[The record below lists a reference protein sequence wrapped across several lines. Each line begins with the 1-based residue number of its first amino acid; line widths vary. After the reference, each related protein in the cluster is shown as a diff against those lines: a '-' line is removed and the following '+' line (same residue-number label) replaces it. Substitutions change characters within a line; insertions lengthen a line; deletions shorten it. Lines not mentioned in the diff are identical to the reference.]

1 MARRGWTD
9 EGAGRRGAGASAAE
23 ARARRGVVVDSQVIE
38 TDRTASR
45 AGALIFSAALFVV
58 AFALTQVIWAAAT
71 GELGAGGIVIGL
83 VLGWLAVSG
92 IHVCQQWERIVVL
105 RLGRLDR
112 VSGPGLVFTWPIVEH
127 CALYVDM
134 RTRSVPFG
142 AKETLT
148 ADLIPLDIDAVLYWM
163 VWDAE
168 KACMEINN
176 YSLAVQLAAQTA
188 LRDAIGRSTV
198 AGITI
203 RRNQLDQELTQ
214 VLDEKVSEWGITV
227 LSVEIR
233 DIIVPEALQEAM
245 SLEAQAEQRKKARII
260 LMEAEQAI
268 ADMAGEIGEAYE
280 GNENA
285 LDVRRMHLM
294 YESVRETGGTVVL
307 PSSFA
312 DGFGEGAGSAL
323 EDVAKVLGK

>member
-1 MARRGWTD
+1 MGVRTK
-9 EGAGRRGAGASAAE
+9 GAGVFADRGCVSEGH
-23 ARARRGVVVDSQVIE
+23 RHRGVVVDSQVLE

-45 AGALIFSAALFVV
+45 AGALIFSTVLFVALFAAVQWLWWAV
-58 AFALTQVIWAAAT
+58 ASSFDLAGI
-71 GELGAGGIVIGL
+71 AGGL
-83 VLGWLAVSG
+83 VVGWLGVCS
-92 IHVCQQWERIVVL
+92 IHVAQQWERIVVL
-105 RLGRLDR
+105 RLGRLNR
-112 VSGPGLVFTWPIVEH
+112 ISGPGLVFTWPIVEH

-148 ADLIPLDIDAVLYWM
+148 ADLVPLDVDAVLYWM

-198 AGITI
+198 ASITI
-203 RRNQLDQELTQ
+203 RRNQLDQELTK

-233 DIIVPEALQEAM
+233 DIIVPVELQEAM

-260 LMEAEQAI
+260 LMEAEQTI
-268 ADMAGEIGEAYE
+268 SEMAAVVGKAYE

-294 YESVRETGGTVVL
+294 YESVRDTGGTVVL
-307 PSSFA
+307 PSAFA
-312 DGFGEGAGSAL
+312 DGFASDPEELADMVKVIEG
-323 EDVAKVLGK
+323 

>member
-1 MARRGWTD
+1 MARSDRKNRAI
-9 EGAGRRGAGASAAE
+9 AGGEAA
-23 ARARRGVVVDSQVIE
+23 ARAQRGVVVDSQVLE

-45 AGALIFSAALFVV
+45 AGALIFSTALFVALFCV
-58 AFALTQVIWAAAT
+58 VLAIGFAIT
-71 GELGAGGIVIGL
+71 GQLDFIAILVGL
-83 VLGWLAVSG
+83 AVGWLGVSA
-92 IHVCQQWERIVVL
+92 IHIAQQWERIVVL
-105 RLGRLDR
+105 RLGRLNR
-112 VSGPGLVFTWPIVEH
+112 VSGPGLVFTWPIIEH

-134 RTRSVPFG
+134 RTRSIPFG

-198 AGITI
+198 ASITI
-203 RRNQLDQELTQ
+203 RRNQLDQELTKL
-214 VLDEKVSEWGITV
+214 LDEKVSEWGITV

-233 DIIVPEALQEAM
+233 DIIVPEGLQEAM

-260 LMEAEQAI
+260 LMEAEQTI
-268 ADMAGEIGEAYE
+268 ADMAAEIGRAYE

-294 YESVRETGGTVVL
+294 YESVRDTGGTVVL
-307 PSSFA
+307 PSAFA
-312 DGFGEGAGSAL
+312 DGFTPDGDSLAE
-323 EDVAKVLGK
+323 VAKVVGK

>member
-1 MARRGWTD
+1 MRGECGMTRKRESD
-9 EGAGRRGAGASAAE
+9 MRNGKAAPKERGRH
-23 ARARRGVVVDSQVIE
+23 GVVAETQVLE
-38 TDRTASR
+38 TDRVASR
-45 AGALIFSAALFVV
+45 AGALIFAIALFVLV
-58 AFALTQVIWAAAT
+58 FALVMGAWWLAFAAFDVV
-71 GELGAGGIVIGL
+71 GVGVSL
-83 VLGWLAVSG
+83 VVAWLAISTVH
-92 IHVCQQWERIVVL
+92 IAQQWERIVVL
-105 RLGRLDR
+105 RFGRFSR
-112 VSGPGLVFTWPIVEH
+112 VSGPGLVFTFPIVEH
-127 CALYVDM
+127 CALSVDM

-188 LRDAIGRSTV
+188 LRDAIGRSSV
-198 AGITI
+198 AEITI
-203 RRNQLDQELTQ
+203 RRNQLDKELTE
-214 VLDEKVSEWGITV
+214 VLDAKTSEWGITV
-227 LSVEIR
+227 MSVEIR
-233 DIIVPEALQEAM
+233 DIVVPEALQEAM

-268 ADMAGEIGEAYE
+268 SEMASEVGKTYD

-285 LDVRRMHLM
+285 LAIRRMHLL
-294 YESVRETGGTVVL
+294 YESVRDTGGTIVL

-312 DGFGEGAGSAL
+312 EGFG
-323 EDVAKVLGK
+323 DVFPDDVGKIVGK

>member
-1 MARRGWTD
+1 MTRLSARRAA
-9 EGAGRRGAGASAAE
+9 EREAAGASE
-23 ARARRGVVVDSQVIE
+23 RRHRGVIVDSQVIE

-45 AGALIFSAALFVV
+45 AGALIFSTALFVV
-58 AFALTQVIWAAAT
+58 LFAAVQGVWLASF
-71 GELGAGGIVIGL
+71 GELGFGGIVIGL
-83 VLGWLAVSG
+83 ALGWLGVSA
-92 IHVCQQWERIVVL
+92 IHVAQQWERIVVL
-105 RLGRLDR
+105 RLGRLNR
-112 VSGPGLVFTWPIVEH
+112 VSGPGLVFTWPIIEH

-203 RRNQLDQELTQ
+203 RRNQLDKELTQ

-268 ADMAGEIGEAYE
+268 ADMATEIGEAYE
-280 GNENA
+280 GNDNA
-285 LDVRRMHLM
+285 IDIRRMHLM
-294 YESVRETGGTVVL
+294 YESVKDTGGTVVL

-312 DGFGEGAGSAL
+312 DGFVEGDAA
-323 EDVAKVLGK
+323 DIAKALGK

>member
-1 MARRGWTD
+1 MARWGRGD
-9 EGAGRRGAGASAAE
+9 GNASGQLAAAARGQ
-23 ARARRGVVVDSQVIE
+23 RGVVADSPVIE

-45 AGALIFSAALFVV
+45 AGALIFSTALFVV
-58 AFALTQVIWAAAT
+58 AFALVQAGWLAAT
-71 GELGAGGIVIGL
+71 GEASVGGVAAGLAV
-83 VLGWLAVSG
+83 GWLAVSG

-105 RLGRLDR
+105 RLGRLNR
-112 VSGPGLVFTWPIVEH
+112 VSGPGLVFTWPIIEH

-134 RTRSVPFG
+134 RTRSIPFG

-203 RRNQLDQELTQ
+203 RRNQLDQELTK

-233 DIIVPEALQEAM
+233 DIVVPEALQEAM

-268 ADMAGEIGEAYE
+268 ADMATEIGEAYD

-312 DGFGEGAGSAL
+312 DGFGEGAGAGAL
-323 EDVAKVLGK
+323 EDVAKALGK

>member
-1 MARRGWTD
+1 MARRGRGD
-9 EGAGRRGAGASAAE
+9 GDASGRLAGA
-23 ARARRGVVVDSQVIE
+23 ARGQRGVVVDSQVIE

-45 AGALIFSAALFVV
+45 AGALIFSTALFVV
-58 AFALTQVIWAAAT
+58 AFALVQVGWMAAT
-71 GELGAGGIVIGL
+71 GELGLGGILAGIA
-83 VLGWLAVSG
+83 LGWLAVSG
-92 IHVCQQWERIVVL
+92 FHVCQQWERIVVL
-105 RLGRLDR
+105 RLGRLNR

-134 RTRSVPFG
+134 RTRSIPFG

-176 YSLAVQLAAQTA
+176 YSLAVQLAAA

-203 RRNQLDQELTQ
+203 RRNQLDQELTK

-268 ADMAGEIGEAYE
+268 ADMAAEIGEAYE
-280 GNENA
+280 GSENA

-312 DGFGEGAGSAL
+312 DGFGEGVGASAL
-323 EDVAKVLGK
+323 EDVAKALGR

>member
-1 MARRGWTD
+1 MARSD
-9 EGAGRRGAGASAAE
+9 EKNRAVATVGAGEKTNHWG
-23 ARARRGVVVDSQVIE
+23 RGVVVDSQVIE

-45 AGALIFSAALFVV
+45 AGALIFSTVLFIVL
-58 AFALTQVIWAAAT
+58 FC
-71 GELGAGGIVIGL
+71 IVIGVGYVITDELNFIAILLGL
-83 VLGWLAVSG
+83 VIGWLGVSA
-92 IHVCQQWERIVVL
+92 IHIAQQWERIVVL
-105 RLGRLDR
+105 RLGKLNR
-112 VSGPGLVFTWPIVEH
+112 VSGPGLVFTWPVIEH

-134 RTRSVPFG
+134 RTRSIPFG

-198 AGITI
+198 ASITI
-203 RRNQLDQELTQ
+203 RRNQLDQELTKL
-214 VLDEKVSEWGITV
+214 LDEKVSEWGITV

-233 DIIVPEALQEAM
+233 DIIVPEGLQEAM

-260 LMEAEQAI
+260 LMEAEQTI
-268 ADMAGEIGEAYE
+268 ADMASEIGNAYE
-280 GNENA
+280 DNQNA

-294 YESVRETGGTVVL
+294 YESVKDTGGTVVL
-307 PSSFA
+307 PSAFA
-312 DGFGEGAGSAL
+312 DGFTP
-323 EDVAKVLGK
+323 DVDDLADAAKIVGK

>member
-1 MARRGWTD
+1 MARSDRKNRAI
-9 EGAGRRGAGASAAE
+9 AGGEAA
-23 ARARRGVVVDSQVIE
+23 ARAQRGVVVDSQVLE

-45 AGALIFSAALFVV
+45 AGALIFSTALFVV
-58 AFALTQVIWAAAT
+58 LFCVVLAIGYAAT
-71 GELGAGGIVIGL
+71 GQLDFIAILVGL
-83 VLGWLAVSG
+83 AVGWLGVSA
-92 IHVCQQWERIVVL
+92 IHIAQQWERIVVL
-105 RLGRLDR
+105 RLGKLNR
-112 VSGPGLVFTWPIVEH
+112 VSGPGLVFTWPIIEH

-134 RTRSVPFG
+134 RTRSIPFG

-198 AGITI
+198 ASITI
-203 RRNQLDQELTQ
+203 RRNQLDQELTKL
-214 VLDEKVSEWGITV
+214 LDEKVSEWGITV

-233 DIIVPEALQEAM
+233 DIIVPEGLQEAM

-260 LMEAEQAI
+260 LIEAEH
-268 ADMAGEIGEAYE
+268 DVYEMLDEMEELVGGPEAVSR
-280 GNENA
+280 
-285 LDVRRMHLM
+285 LRTMHLLN
-294 YESVRETGGTVVL
+294 ESLREGKGTVVI
-307 PSSFA
+307 PSAFA
-312 DGFGEGAGSAL
+312 EGFNDPATNAADILKG
-323 EDVAKVLGK
+323 VIGK